1 MQRHRS
7 PEGTAVKHFHLRH
20 ILEFHTMSTI
30 RTLCA
35 AIFAASFALSGAV
48 QAQSAPAASMPM
60 ADGQP
65 SHDCAKPMRK
75 HDHGAEKGMPTPMAK
90 SAPCTAAAAAPAAA
104 ASAAKKPG
112 HNHSTFHKTM

>member
-1 MQRHRS
+1 MR
-7 PEGTAVKHFHLRH
+7 HFHLKH

-35 AIFAASFALSGAV
+35 VIFAASVGLSGAV

-60 ADGQP
+60 ADGP
-65 SHDCAKPMRK
+65 MSHDCAKRVRK
-75 HDHGAEKGMPTPMAK
+75 HDHGAEKGTPTPMAK
-90 SAPCTAAAAAPAAA
+90 SVPCTAATAVPAPAAA